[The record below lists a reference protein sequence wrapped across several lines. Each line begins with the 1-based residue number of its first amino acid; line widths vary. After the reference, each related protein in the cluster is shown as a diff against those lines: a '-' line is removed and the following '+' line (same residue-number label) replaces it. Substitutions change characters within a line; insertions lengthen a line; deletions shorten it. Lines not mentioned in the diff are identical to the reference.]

1 MRYFEICVSGRDGFT
16 IYVKTNKELPDDF
29 DDTILEL
36 AGAEGHLSPYEIE
49 KVSDG
54 GGFVEEHD
62 ANSLDDTAKITA
74 LEV

>member
-29 DDTILEL
+29 DDMVLEL
-36 AGAEGHLSPYEIE
+36 AGTEGHLSAYEIE

-62 ANSLDDTAKITA
+62 SETLDETARISA